1 MRKAMFEHEIKILK
15 DTFARL
21 LRRNAHTNL
30 VKLIRKTHPADLA
43 IVFRYFS
50 DEEQAQVFSIM
61 VEDGQA
67 VEKQTRFSMIKIPA

>member
-1 MRKAMFEHEIKILK
+1 MRKAMFEHEIKILR

-43 IVFRYFS
+43 VVFRYFN
-50 DEEQAQVFSIM
+50 DEEQTQVFSICLLYTSPSPR
-61 VEDGQA
+61 D
-67 VEKQTRFSMIKIPA
+67 